1 MAVGGAVGGV
11 ALGTAGASF
20 PIVCL
25 VDMLDPLPDDLFGNG
40 GFSSFMSRRFSRTDG
55 TMTGTLPVGS
65 FTSKCLVS
73 GRPPAKMPFDGD
85 ETNALCS
92 L

>member
-25 VDMLDPLPDDLFGNG
+25 VDMLDPLPDKFFGNG
-40 GFSSFMSRRFSRTDG
+40 GLSSFIFRGISRTAG